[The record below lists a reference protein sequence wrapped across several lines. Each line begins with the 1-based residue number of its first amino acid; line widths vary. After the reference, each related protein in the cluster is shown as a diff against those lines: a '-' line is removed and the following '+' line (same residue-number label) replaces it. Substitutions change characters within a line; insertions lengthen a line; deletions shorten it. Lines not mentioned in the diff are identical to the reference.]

1 MIISYLLLSIM
12 LVITGIH
19 VGIYIL
25 AKYLYDNSKI
35 NSDLYLDIIT
45 NSEFLLKLFKHFI
58 KNE

>member
-1 MIISYLLLSIM
+1 MIVLYLLLSIM

-19 VGIYIL
+19 IGIDIL

-45 NSEFLLKLFKHFI
+45 NPEFLLKLFKHFI

>member
-1 MIISYLLLSIM
+1 MIVLYLLSSIM
-12 LVITGIH
+12 LVITGIQI
-19 VGIYIL
+19 GICIL

-45 NSEFLLKLFKHFI
+45 NSEFLLKLFNHFI